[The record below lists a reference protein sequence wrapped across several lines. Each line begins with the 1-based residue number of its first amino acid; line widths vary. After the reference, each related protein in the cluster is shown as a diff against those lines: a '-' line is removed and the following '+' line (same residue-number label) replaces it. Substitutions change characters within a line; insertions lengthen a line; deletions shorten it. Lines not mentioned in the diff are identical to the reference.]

1 MLFRNVVRNFLIAT
15 SALVVAVGVAACG
28 SDSDQAEPTAG
39 PGVSTSAQASTE
51 STTANTPPPPAV
63 PTPAPELLQDSLAK
77 LVDPSIPAADKVP
90 LIVDGP
96 VHVQGL
102 ETMAAGLENYGRVTF
117 AVSDVVVQGTSAIA
131 KVDVT
136 SPHGTVP
143 IHMTWDN
150 VDGAWKLNHDSTCN
164 LRALGRAPC

>member
-1 MLFRNVVRNFLIAT
+1 M
-15 SALVVAVGVAACG
+15 
-28 SDSDQAEPTAG
+28 
-39 PGVSTSAQASTE
+39 
-51 STTANTPPPPAV
+51 
-63 PTPAPELLQDSLAK
+63 LQDSLAK
-77 LVDPSIPAADKVP
+77 LVDPTIPAADKVP

-102 ETMAAGLENYGRVTF
+102 ETMAVGLENYGRVTF
-117 AVSDVVVQGTSAIA
+117 AVGDVVVQGKSAVA

-143 IHMTWDN
+143 INMTWDS
-150 VDGAWKLNHDSTCN
+150 VDGVWKLNHDSTCN